1 MPILDGCSAA
11 TQIREFVYK
20 KGLVQPIIIGVSGH
34 IEKDYINKGFKS
46 GMNAML
52 SKPINIEIVKKLL
65 Q

>member
-11 TQIREFVYK
+11 NQIREFIYQ

-34 IEKDYINKGFKS
+34 IESYYIIKGLSS

-65 Q
+65 

>member
-11 TQIREFVYK
+11 TQIREFIYQ

-34 IEKDYINKGFKS
+34 IESYYIIKGLSS

-65 Q
+65 